1 MVIRPGFGKQSV
13 VFPVADLDGREQHP
27 YLLTHALPTHLSLQ
41 DFPAGR
47 ALVSMAMTVPGIAAG
62 HVFRGRKILIFQRVW
77 PARIIGSLGIPG
89 GDRPRCQGNDNFGI
103 GMNKRT
109 THHPVPV
116 VTEQQEWQWFFW
128 YYTCL
133 RFHFP
138 LKPNCLQIIPLTRPH
153 PI

>member
-27 YLLTHALPTHLSLQ
+27 YLLTHALPAHLSLQ

-77 PARIIGSLGIPG
+77 PARIIEAWASPAVIVPG
-89 GDRPRCQGNDNFGI
+89 AR
-103 GMNKRT
+103 GMT
-109 THHPVPV
+109 IL
-116 VTEQQEWQWFFW
+116 ESG
-128 YYTCL
+128 
-133 RFHFP
+133 
-138 LKPNCLQIIPLTRPH
+138 
-153 PI
+153 